1 MPEWMWIAIAMVSIP
16 GLVFT
21 LWRIYKTGGSIG
33 IAGHT
38 FVVNGMEVNEDNPSS
53 KVIRYVI
60 RRVGELEELIFGQ
73 FLRMIAERG
82 ADRNHLV
89 EYDDSMYVKQL
100 FHSIV
105 TGGNGS
111 DSWQQIIQTHMVAGD
126 WNDAHPLEY
135 AQKEIW
141 PQMLRSAKNYLN
153 AEYYS
158 SVLGRDG
165 QRYDRWVTN
174 ADLVDEISG
183 DDIRDRACRIVASYV
198 EYAQRCNGKGCVE

>member
-1 MPEWMWIAIAMVSIP
+1 MWIAIAMVSIP

-38 FVVNGMEVNEDNPSS
+38 FVVNGMKVSPDNPRSRA
-53 KVIRYVI
+53 IQYVTRCI
-60 RRVGELEELIFGQ
+60 GELEEMLFGR
-73 FLRMIAERG
+73 FLTMIAERG

-111 DSWQQIIQTHMVAGD
+111 HSWQQIVQGHVVNGD
-126 WNDAHPLEY
+126 WMGVHPLEY
-135 AQKEIW
+135 AENEIW

-165 QRYDRWVTN
+165 KRYDRWVTN

-183 DDIRDRACRIVASYV
+183 DDIRQRTCRAVASYI